1 MNNLDLQ
8 IAIARSA
15 EMKTISVFTELLK
28 ENVLIWDETEGMGT

>member
-15 EMKTISVFTELLK
+15 KMKTISVFTELLK